1 MLLESI
7 LSLLLLI
14 VCSGSDAFRLDQIF
28 ISENQSNSKH
38 HHSSHMDA
46 SQSQSAPGSQHN
58 VALQGQS
65 RHAILYNRYA
75 PLDDF
80 HRAVGPQESLSR
92 LHFPSAPGDIQ
103 ADNLACFTRKHDCKQ
118 KDASFPPP
126 QKASNGLSTHSTP
139 DLASVLA
146 IHILQALPGDSVLD
160 LCAAEGNNSVIL
172 SQSLWPYLQPSSS
185 GPPMP
190 GAKKAILH
198 SNEVDLSLN
207 DRLSAN
213 LAQYLPA
220 SLNTSNLQ
228 KVLRVD
234 GTKGVKDLPVVPGGY
249 DKVLVDVSRYDKQ
262 HAAQVQ
268 LLLTALHAVRYGGR
282 VLYSIASVSREE
294 NDAVV
299 EAAIAQ
305 VKKEKEKGEVVWSVE
320 GEVLDPAV
328 QSGLQ
333 ADWADKTEK
342 GWLVRPDHAGSGK
355 AGPLYLSLLTKK
367 AA

>member
-1 MLLESI
+1 MLLKSVI
-7 LSLLLLI
+7 FLLLLI
-14 VCSGSDAFRLDQIF
+14 VCSGSDAFQLDQIF
-28 ISENQSNSKH
+28 ISGNQTNSEH
-38 HHSSHMDA
+38 HHSSPMDA
-46 SQSQSAPGSQHN
+46 SQSQSAPWSQYN

-80 HRAVGPQESLSR
+80 HRAVGPPESLSR

-126 QKASNGLSTHSTP
+126 QKASNGLLTHSTP

-146 IHILQALPGDSVLD
+146 IHILQVLPGDSVLD
-160 LCAAEGNNSVIL
+160 LCAAEGNNSITL
-172 SQSLWPYLQPSSS
+172 AQSLWPYLQPSSS
-185 GPPMP
+185 APPMP

-198 SNEVDLSLN
+198 SNEIDQSLN

-220 SLNTSNLQ
+220 SLSTSNQQ

-234 GTKGVKDLPVVPGGY
+234 GTKGVKDLPVIPGGY

-268 LLLTALHAVRYGGR
+268 LLLTALRAVRYGGR
-282 VLYSIASVSREE
+282 VLYSTTSVSREE

-299 EAAIAQ
+299 EAAITEIQ
-305 VKKEKEKGEVVWSVE
+305 KEKEKGEVIWSVE
-320 GEVLDPAV
+320 VEVLEAAV
-328 QSGLQ
+328 QTALQ
-333 ADWADKTEK
+333 ADWAEKTEK

-355 AGPLYLSLLTKK
+355 SGPLYFSLLTKK